1 MVDVVPRHCGG
12 AADEYQGR
20 RDDAD
25 DHGTSLV
32 PGAVPEAVAGLG
44 LIPTIEIGKL
54 GVAAMGCHAWNLPM
68 SRQPWPNLDDL
79 FF

>member
-1 MVDVVPRHCGG
+1 
-12 AADEYQGR
+12 
-20 RDDAD
+20 
-25 DHGTSLV
+25 
-32 PGAVPEAVAGLG
+32 VAGLG